1 MTKSTKFKKA
11 QKRKVEAYIRM
22 EKRKAK
28 KVKCTAMKACGFE
41 DSYTNLSYEDLSS
54 LLGLP
59 TRIRGSLD

>member
-1 MTKSTKFKKA
+1 MSKSTKLKKV

-22 EKRKAK
+22 EERKAK
-28 KVKCTAMKACGFE
+28 KVKSAAMRTFGFE